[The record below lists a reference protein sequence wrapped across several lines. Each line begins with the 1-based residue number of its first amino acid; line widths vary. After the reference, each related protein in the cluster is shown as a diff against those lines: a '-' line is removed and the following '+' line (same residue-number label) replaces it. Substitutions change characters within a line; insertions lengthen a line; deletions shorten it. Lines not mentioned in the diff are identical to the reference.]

1 MGEFSG
7 AGKLVGDVT
16 EPPVQVL
23 GHSHRHEERFIA
35 SHFAA
40 FHQDPSGLTDPLAC
54 FQRDTQVALGALS
67 ITATAA

>member
-1 MGEFSG
+1 VGKFSG
-7 AGKLVGDVT
+7 NLVGDVT
-16 EPPVQVL
+16 EPAVLVL

-40 FHQDPSGLTDPLAC
+40 FHQHPSGLTDQLAC
-54 FQRDTQVALGALS
+54 FQRNTQVALGALS